1 MPDDKPQSM
10 RIVDGRPYR
19 HVFVGDGVD
28 ARNGHIHRFQARDL
42 SGIHVERGD
51 YHCVRIAS
59 RRQNV
64 KEIRPAFY
72 IVDGV
77 DGDII
82 AGGMKDHVEPFEDV
96 ASEPCRDRGVQ
107 Q

>member
-10 RIVDGRPYR
+10 RIVDGA
-19 HVFVGDGVD
+19 HTDMFFVGDGVD
-28 ARNGHIHRFQARDL
+28 ARNAHSSFSGARL

-72 IVDGV
+72 IVDG
-77 DGDII
+77 
-82 AGGMKDHVEPFEDV
+82 
-96 ASEPCRDRGVQ
+96 
-107 Q
+107 